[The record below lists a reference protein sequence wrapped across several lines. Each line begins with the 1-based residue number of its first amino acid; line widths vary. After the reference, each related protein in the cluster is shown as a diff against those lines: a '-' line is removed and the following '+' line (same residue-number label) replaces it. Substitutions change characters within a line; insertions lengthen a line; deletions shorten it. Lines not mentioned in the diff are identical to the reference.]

1 MKTLKLIIFTL
12 LFSIT
17 ICINAQE
24 AKSTD
29 ELDKTIENLIPKAKK
44 NKLNEKRL
52 QSLTTAYHGANE
64 IDHKNIMK
72 LKESGQADIWMEI
85 YHRLTSIEQ
94 RQNKVKVLPNNI
106 KSAMNFKLLNLENEI
121 NNSREKAELY
131 ICAKSNVLLK
141 NPNNENLEE
150 VNRLIY
156 QLIQINPQ
164 NKNIDELMLKSAI
177 SPYKHILFRVATPIE
192 MYLPQNLAKII
203 LDFDNNHI
211 YGIPFDVVQNKD
223 TKYDLMIRI
232 MIDQKIISPEKIETI
247 TFEETKDNFKA
258 IVTDKTMTKSATLK
272 GNIQIIDV
280 KNDEILINAPY
291 NIASTFRYQYA
302 EVSGNTQACSE
313 YTLQLLSNEVIDFPS
328 DEALLKDVSRKLNI
342 SLKNIFQKN

>member
-1 MKTLKLIIFTL
+1 MKALKLIILSLTL
-12 LFSIT
+12 FISYNASSQIT
-17 ICINAQE
+17 
-24 AKSTD
+24 STS
-29 ELDKTIENLIPKAKK
+29 ELDTTIDKLIPKAKK
-44 NKLNEKRL
+44 NKLNEKQL
-52 QSLTTAYHGANE
+52 TSLTLSYHQANE
-64 IDHKNIMK
+64 CDFKRIME
-72 LKESGQADIWMEI
+72 LKASGEPDIWIEI
-85 YHRLTSIEQ
+85 YHKSEAIND
-94 RQNKVKVLPNNI
+94 RQNKIKDLPDNI
-106 KSAMNFKLLNLENEI
+106 KADMNFKLLNLENEI